1 MNNALES
8 IKNNIKSSFFFLLLS
23 TFIIPSISAQSASE
37 FLTSMDE
44 LMSAPQDKEA
54 SVKMVLRDKSG
65 KEKVREAVLIQKG
78 RYKKLYRY
86 TQPEKQAGIATL
98 SLPDDKMWM
107 YMPAFGKPI
116 KISLLSK
123 SQAFTGTDF
132 SYEDMTGT
140 SYSERFTPGIVDNPN
155 QDIVQMELM
164 PKSMKSR
171 YSKIIVYL
179 NRENRYPVKMEYFDD
194 NKEFFKHATYSYVKQ
209 GKYWYAKEVVMTDIK
224 KEHSTI
230 ILLNDMKFD
239 QGISD
244 EVFTVENLA
253 GKKSSE

>member
-1 MNNALES
+1 M
-8 IKNNIKSSFFFLLLS
+8 
-23 TFIIPSISAQSASE
+23 TFVHAQSASD
-37 FLTSMDE
+37 LLSSMDD
-44 LMSAPQDKEA
+44 LMAAPKDREA
-54 SVKMVLRDKSG
+54 KVKMVLTDKSG
-65 KEKVREAVLIQKG
+65 NEKVREAVLIQKG
-78 RYKKLYRY
+78 RYMKLYRY
-86 TQPEKQAGIATL
+86 TMPEKQAGIATL

-140 SYSERFTPGIVDNPN
+140 SFGERFTPGIVENPDASIY
-155 QDIVQMELM
+155 QLELM

-179 NRENRYPVKMEYFDD
+179 NREHRYPEKMEYFDD
-194 NKEFFKHATYSYVKQ
+194 NKEYFKHAVYSYVKQ

-224 KEHSTI
+224 KEHSTSI
-230 ILLNDMKFD
+230 FLNDMKFD

-244 EVFTVENLA
+244 EVFSVENLS
-253 GKKSSE
+253 GKEKTD